1 MEAIV
6 LGDIA
11 PRLSLQELRQ
21 RLHIAEDSSHAAELA
36 ALVREAEALAR
47 PKALCGVAYVE
58 ERGDEHVVV
67 DGARFASRVLA
78 VNIGQAQRV
87 FPYIATC
94 GTELEAWADAFDD
107 LLYRF
112 WSGAIREAA
121 MRAAMAA
128 VAEYLERTYAP
139 GELSR
144 MNPGSLGDW
153 PIEEQVPLFRL
164 LGDPEAA
171 VGVRLTP
178 GLLMVPSKSVSG
190 IRFPTGEPFESC
202 LLCPRPDCPNRRAAQ
217 DPDLYNR
224 RYRKAEA

>member
-6 LGDIA
+6 LDDIA
-11 PRLSLQELRQ
+11 PGISMDELRR
-21 RLHIAEDSSHAAELA
+21 RLHITEGSSQAAELA
-36 ALVREAEALAR
+36 ALVEEAEALAR
-47 PKALCGVAYVE
+47 PRALCGLAYVE
-58 ERGDEHVVV
+58 ERGEEHVVV
-67 DGARFASRVLA
+67 DGVRFASRVLA

-94 GTELEAWADAFDD
+94 GTEMEAWADGFDD
-107 LLYRF
+107 MLYRF

-121 MRAAMAA
+121 LRSANAA

-153 PIEEQVPLFRL
+153 PLEQQLPLFRL

-171 VGVRLTP
+171 LGVRLTE

-190 IRFPTGEPFESC
+190 IRFPKGEPFESC
-202 LLCPRPDCPNRRAAQ
+202 MLCPRPDCPNRRAAQ
-217 DPDLYNR
+217 DPELYNQ
-224 RYRKAEA
+224 RYRQSEG